1 MSSLPRI
8 SRRAT
13 LGAAVA
19 GIGATGAL
27 AGHWLALTPRALAA
41 PAEITDAFLFAD
53 PESPVLGNPN
63 GSLPIAEFFDY
74 RCPFC
79 RRMHPLIQRLLAEE
93 HDIRFVAKEW
103 PLLGGASIPAAK
115 LALAA
120 KWQGKFAAVND
131 ALFNVAGLDVQKMR
145 AAATSAGLDLERLD
159 RDLSA
164 RDADLEGMLG
174 DVALQAASL
183 GLQGT
188 PGFVIGRYLVPGAVS
203 ERDLREL
210 VAKARAG
217 LHPRKEG

>member
-8 SRRAT
+8 SRRAA

-19 GIGATGAL
+19 GIGATGAF

-41 PAEITDAFLFAD
+41 PAEVSNAFLFTD
-53 PESPVLGNPN
+53 PDSPVLGNPN
-63 GSLPIAEFFDY
+63 GTLSIAEFFDY

-79 RRMHPLIQRLLAEE
+79 RRMHPLINRLLAEE

-103 PLLGGASIPAAK
+103 PLLGGASIQAAK
-115 LALAA
+115 VALAA

-131 ALFNVAGLDVQKMR
+131 ALFNTSGLDVPKVR
-145 AAATSAGLDLERLD
+145 AVAASAGVDLARLD

-164 RDADLEGMLG
+164 RSDELDNMLG
-174 DVALQAASL
+174 DVELQAASL

-188 PGFVIGRYLVPGAVS
+188 PGFVIGRYLVPGALD
-203 ERDLREL
+203 ERDLRAL
-210 VAKARAG
+210 VAKARAN
-217 LHPRKEG
+217 LHPGKTG